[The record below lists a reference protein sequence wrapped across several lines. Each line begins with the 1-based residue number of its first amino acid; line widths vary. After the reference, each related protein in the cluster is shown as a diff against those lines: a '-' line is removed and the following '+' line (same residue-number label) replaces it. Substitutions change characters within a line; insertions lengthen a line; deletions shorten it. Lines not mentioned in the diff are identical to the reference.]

1 MKCLKVFCM
10 CFVLC
15 LICVCPS
22 YALEEVS
29 SEDYEFTDKDIDLME
44 DVYDIGPYSDE
55 SPFPVMIV
63 DSDQSYPS
71 LYASTA
77 PALVIG
83 DTPPNNSPFYGSGWI
98 TGHSSTLGTVTLYF
112 PIDYSHGHWGVDSDG
127 YLFNVTSSSMSGYLN
142 GVRNNS
148 VSAPAFSYPRYRPS
162 SSSDYVTL
170 YLKPTDSN
178 MDIGTSHQPKFSVD
192 DILPYVMITCLGV
205 VILCFMKRS

>member
-1 MKCLKVFCM
+1 MF
-10 CFVLC
+10 FVLS
-15 LICVCPS
+15 LTFVCTS
-22 YALEEVS
+22 YALEDVS
-29 SEDYEFTDKDIDLME
+29 SSDYSF
-44 DVYDIGPYSDE
+44 SDE
-55 SPFPVMIV
+55 DIELMNEQVNPDVQSDAPLPVTIIEDEPV
-63 DSDQSYPS
+63 YPS
-71 LYASTA
+71 LYASST
-77 PALVIG
+77 PTLVIG

-98 TGHSSTLGTVTLYF
+98 TGHSSSLGTVTLYF

-148 VSAPAFSYPRYRPS
+148 VSAPAFSYPRYRPF
-162 SSSDYVTL
+162 SSSDYITL

-178 MDIGTSHQPKFSVD
+178 MDIAVSHQPKFTVD

>member
-1 MKCLKVFCM
+1 MF
-10 CFVLC
+10 FVLSLTFAC
-15 LICVCPS
+15 TS
-22 YALEEVS
+22 YALEDVS
-29 SEDYEFTDKDIDLME
+29 SSDYSF
-44 DVYDIGPYSDE
+44 SDE
-55 SPFPVMIV
+55 DIELMNEQVNPDVQSDAPLPVTIIEDEPV
-63 DSDQSYPS
+63 YPS
-71 LYASTA
+71 LYASST
-77 PALVIG
+77 PTLVIG

-98 TGHSSTLGTVTLYF
+98 TGHSSSLGTVTLYF

-148 VSAPAFSYPRYRPS
+148 VSAPAFSYPRYRPF
-162 SSSDYVTL
+162 SSSDYITL

-178 MDIGTSHQPKFSVD
+178 MDIAVSHQPKFSVD